1 MTSSEKLH
9 LTTDGASAL
18 APPPQLLHST
28 LTSEHV
34 NQCTSTWLQI
44 IHYRDCNSSFL
55 ILLLLNVHITQAAAP
70 ERVWPDRLNEGTLQ
84 KRDENDVEYNL
95 YEKEEEE
102 AVEDPLPL
110 LLVFFLILLLNVHSA
125 QVAARERSWPDRLE
139 EGILQRGDEDDVQY
153 DLEEE
158 VEEEEEAVEEPG
170 RATNPL
176 AAAGWFRRVRERI
189 RRILRR
195 RRCEEARCRRPA
207 RRYPIF
213 TVPL

>member
-1 MTSSEKLH
+1 MTSLEKLH
-9 LTTDGASAL
+9 LTTDGASAS

-34 NQCTSTWLQI
+34 NQCTS
-44 IHYRDCNSSFL
+44 
-55 ILLLLNVHITQAAAP
+55 AAP
-70 ERVWPDRLNEGTLQ
+70 ERVWPDRLDEGTRQ
-84 KRDENDVEYNL
+84 KGDEDDVEYDL
-95 YEKEEEE
+95 DEKEEEEE
-102 AVEDPLPL
+102 AVEEPLPL
-110 LLVFFLILLLNVHSA
+110 LLAFFLILLLNVHTT

-139 EGILQRGDEDDVQY
+139 EGILQKEDEDDVQY

-170 RATNPL
+170 GATNPL
-176 AAAGWFRRVRERI
+176 AAAGWLRRVRERI
-189 RRILRR
+189 RRVRERIGRILRR